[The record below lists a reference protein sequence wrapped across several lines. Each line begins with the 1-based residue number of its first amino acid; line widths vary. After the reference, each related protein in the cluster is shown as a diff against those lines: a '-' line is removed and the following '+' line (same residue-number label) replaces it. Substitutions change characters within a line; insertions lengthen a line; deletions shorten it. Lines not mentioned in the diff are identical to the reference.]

1 MIDTIGRLYEL
12 IEKNHLTLSG
22 LCDISGVNRSTV
34 TSARRRNVQLTVDTI
49 ERFCDGMN
57 MPIKDFFD
65 FGSEN
70 QEANNAKRQ

>member
-34 TSARRRNVQLTVDTI
+34 TSARRRNGQLTVDTI
-49 ERFCDGMN
+49 ERFCD
-57 MPIKDFFD
+57 
-65 FGSEN
+65 
-70 QEANNAKRQ
+70 